1 MSEHVLADAEQY
13 LTEQSRKLL
22 AGCQLAAHDGTRLYT
37 PDGEGHYHALWTR
50 DFAYM
55 VEYAGDLISPK
66 DLVAGCEYLLRG
78 VRADGA
84 APDRVTME
92 GKAIYTAG
100 PEDHPLGQE
109 NLDNPMFLVLL
120 ADQCRKR
127 ATDLAKWDQW
137 KPTLRRTLDWVP
149 RSDSGLVWND
159 PKRPH
164 SPYGFTDTIAK
175 TGELCMESLLY
186 WRACRVM
193 NEEPFLDRAKQIEA
207 SLARLIDEKTG
218 ALFAATIDC
227 RQIDIWANA
236 YAISIDIP
244 LGSKKD
250 AILTF
255 LHNHLDQYMWC
266 GQVRHLLKGEYWQR
280 YLYEF
285 PREKYQNGAHWAT
298 ASGWVIEAIAEK
310 DRDRAVKLVSD
321 LVADFKVNGI
331 CECVNENYHQLPHY
345 VVSATNPLAAVR
357 RLRKSSA
364 KR

>member
-1 MSEHVLADAEQY
+1 MIDDGLAEAETF
-13 LTEQSRKLL
+13 LTYQSRKLL
-22 AGCQLAAHDGTRLYT
+22 LGCQLAAHDGTRLYT

-55 VEYAGDLISPK
+55 AEYAGDLIPPG
-66 DLVAGCEYLLRG
+66 DLVAGFEYLLRG
-78 VRADGA
+78 VREDGA
-84 APDRVTME
+84 APDRVKVDGTPL
-92 GKAIYTAG
+92 YVAG

-127 ATDLAKWDQW
+127 APDLAKWDGW
-137 KPTLRRTLDWVP
+137 KPKLRRTLDWVP
-149 RSDSGLVWND
+149 RSASGLVWND

-186 WRACRVM
+186 WRACRAM
-193 NEEPFLDRAKQIEA
+193 NEEPFLDRAKQIET
-207 SLARLIDEKTG
+207 SLPRLFDEKTH
-218 ALFAATIDC
+218 AFFAATIDC

-236 YAISIDIP
+236 YALSIEFP
-244 LGSKKD
+244 FGSKKD

-255 LHNHLDQYMWC
+255 LYEEVDHYIWH

-285 PREKYQNGAHWAT
+285 PREKYQNGAYWAT
-298 ASGWVIEAIAEK
+298 ASGWVIEAIAQK
-310 DRDRAVKLVSD
+310 DRDRAVKLVSE
-321 LVADFKVNGI
+321 LIADFKTNGI
-331 CECVNENYHQLPHY
+331 CECVNEGYNQLPHY

-357 RLRKSSA
+357 RLRRQK
-364 KR
+364 

>member
-1 MSEHVLADAEQY
+1 MSEDILGGAEQY

-22 AGCQLAAHDGTRLYT
+22 AGCQLAAHDGTRLFT

-55 VEYAGDLISPK
+55 VEYAGDLIPPK
-66 DLVAGCEYLLRG
+66 DVLAGFEYLLRG
-78 VRADGA
+78 VREDGA
-84 APDRVTME
+84 APDRVTIE

-100 PEDHPLGQE
+100 TEDHPLGQE

-120 ADQCRKR
+120 ADQCRRR
-127 ATDLAKWDQW
+127 APDLAKWNAW
-137 KPTLRRTLDWVP
+137 KPTLRRTLEWVP

-159 PKRPH
+159 PTRPH

-193 NEEPFLDRAKQIEA
+193 DEEPYLERAKEIEKVWP
-207 SLARLIDEKTG
+207 RLLDSKTG
-218 ALFAATIDC
+218 MLLAASADC
-227 RQIDIWANA
+227 RQKDIWAST
-236 YAISIDIP
+236 YAVAINFP
-244 LGSKKD
+244 LGEQRMWIVKYLRD
-250 AILTF
+250 
-255 LHNHLDQYMWC
+255 HLDQYTWR

-285 PREKYQNGAHWAT
+285 PREKYQNGAYWAS
-298 ASGWVIEAIAEK
+298 ASGWVIESIATK
-310 DRDRAVKLVSD
+310 DRDRAVELVSE
-321 LVADFKVNGI
+321 LIADFKANGI

-345 VVSATNPLAAVR
+345 VVSATNPLDAVR
-357 RLRKSSA
+357 RLRRQK
-364 KR
+364 